1 MAPQFHNC
9 HTYVVEFSAQAPL
22 NNETAG
28 LQRTVYPYPCE
39 YLSNFCVQVK
49 TCDGDT
55 TREKRT
61 RHSSQKIQRFNCS
74 TIMSVLEFHLA
85 LCHWPNQ
92 NILDRT
98 EFREAD
104 QFIGC
109 WPVRHSWETLGV
121 SGQRST
127 WKFHA
132 YFCQYIPVQPACWV
146 FTCTFCFTSWSTP
159 WLESFAG
166 VSV

>member
-1 MAPQFHNC
+1 MRLLTSWSHQGLLSRHFILSHISFSASATSALVLSHNVETSPIGNHMAPQFHNC

-85 LCHWPNQ
+85 LCH
-92 NILDRT
+92 
-98 EFREAD
+98 
-104 QFIGC
+104 
-109 WPVRHSWETLGV
+109 
-121 SGQRST
+121 
-127 WKFHA
+127 
-132 YFCQYIPVQPACWV
+132 
-146 FTCTFCFTSWSTP
+146 
-159 WLESFAG
+159 
-166 VSV
+166 